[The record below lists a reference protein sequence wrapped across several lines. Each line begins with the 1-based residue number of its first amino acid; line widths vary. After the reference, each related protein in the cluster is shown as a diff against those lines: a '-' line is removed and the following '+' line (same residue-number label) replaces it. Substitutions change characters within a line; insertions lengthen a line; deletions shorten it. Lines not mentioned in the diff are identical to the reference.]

1 MVLKPAL
8 LKALDA
14 FKESSS
20 AMALLGGVAEWEVE
34 FRAVEM
40 AKKARTTEMAK
51 KMGACHHWNEQFA
64 I

>member
-14 FKESSS
+14 FMESSS
-20 AMALLGGVAEWEVE
+20 ATALIGGVAEWEVAVE

-40 AKKARTTEMAK
+40 AKKAKTTETAK
-51 KMGACHHWNEQFA
+51 
-64 I
+64 